1 VLVEQVTGA
10 LPDEYMAHKAIGYVA
25 KVQRAPEAYKI
36 LRIGV
41 MFNVENS
48 IVTVLTRVLALRG
61 HGRGGLLLGSW
72 ECSVRVIEVVGGVAK
87 SIDFQF
93 AEEALRNLVKEPVC
107 Y

>member
-1 VLVEQVTGA
+1 MLVEQVTGA
-10 LPDEYMAHKAIGYVA
+10 LPDEHMAHKAIGYVA
-25 KVQRAPEAYKI
+25 KVQRAPETYKI
-36 LRIGV
+36 PRISV

-48 IVTVLTRVLALRG
+48 IVTVLTWVLALRG
-61 HGRGGLLLGSW
+61 YDRDGLLLGSW
-72 ECSVRVIEVVGGVAK
+72 ECPVRVIEVVGGVAK